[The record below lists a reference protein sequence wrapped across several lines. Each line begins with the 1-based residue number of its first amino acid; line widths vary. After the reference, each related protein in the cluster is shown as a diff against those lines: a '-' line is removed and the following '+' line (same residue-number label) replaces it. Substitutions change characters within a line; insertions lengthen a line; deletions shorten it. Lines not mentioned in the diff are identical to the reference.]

1 MNALMTLFTSHNS
14 TLPNMH
20 SSTANDINEVC
31 FLNLYGLA
39 EYSRQL
45 SCTLIFFVSQH
56 ITLTTWYHYYMK
68 YVISL

>member
-31 FLNLYGLA
+31 FLNLYGSA
-39 EYSRQL
+39 EYSTQL

-56 ITLTTWYHYYMK
+56 
-68 YVISL
+68 